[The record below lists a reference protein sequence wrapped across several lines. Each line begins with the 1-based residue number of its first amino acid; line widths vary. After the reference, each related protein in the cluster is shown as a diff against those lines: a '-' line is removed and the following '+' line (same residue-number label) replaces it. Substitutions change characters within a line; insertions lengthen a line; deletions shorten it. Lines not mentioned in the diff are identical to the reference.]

1 MVKIIK
7 PIGCLTG
14 SIGGITIYRRGDTLV
29 MRPRH
34 NGECRR
40 TLTPGQMR
48 QRARYS
54 NATNLWKSFLPG
66 PRPQFQRPAGR
77 GTDYGSFKSH
87 ALQCQPAYLTRQQV
101 ASGGCVVVDVAVSH
115 GSLVPVGVG
124 LQGGLPVTDIAL
136 GTLVPSADTT
146 VAQLARAVTRL
157 NPAFAPGDV
166 LRFVLLRQLW
176 NPVVPTPYA
185 SGSIADLPLDPAC
198 DDPLALHVGASV
210 GFGSVGGFLGA
221 AAAVEGGM
229 AWVHVR
235 PTDTGRLFS
244 SQRLCVTNPL
254 VERYASDDAFATAAQ
269 SYGGLTQRPFLS

>member
-115 GSLVPVGVG
+115 GCLVPVGVG
-124 LQGGLPVTDIAL
+124 LQGGLPVTGAKRTPAASSARTPSRAWSL
-136 GTLVPSADTT
+136 AVPPAGRKVLSRSVATSLIMVWTPLLWEGCSAHSATPCSAD
-146 VAQLARAVTRL
+146 
-157 NPAFAPGDV
+157 G
-166 LRFVLLRQLW
+166 
-176 NPVVPTPYA
+176 
-185 SGSIADLPLDPAC
+185 
-198 DDPLALHVGASV
+198 
-210 GFGSVGGFLGA
+210 
-221 AAAVEGGM
+221 
-229 AWVHVR
+229 
-235 PTDTGRLFS
+235 TGI
-244 SQRLCVTNPL
+244 P
-254 VERYASDDAFATAAQ
+254 
-269 SYGGLTQRPFLS
+269 